1 MKILTERVYS
11 LTAAAERE
19 MACDVNEK
27 TVLYLFRSRHRAQFD
42 GGNGQ
47 GEDLRAPRRKL
58 HHRWRRAFAL
68 RGRVVRDTSFQGIAK
83 CDVDIRKKPPSAQT
97 ETSSLLALNVSVA
110 LKCVPSQA
118 SLVTK
123 ASGVHDI
130 SFWSNMKCD
139 VHIRKEFCAN
149 VVSSSG
155 TN

>member
-11 LTAAAERE
+11 LTAAGERE
-19 MACDVNEK
+19 IARDVNEK
-27 TVLYLFRSRHRAQFD
+27 PCYICLDLDTEHNLTAEKDKEKTYEPPDENFITVGAKRLRCVEGLSATLPSRASRSVTLTSA
-42 GGNGQ
+42 
-47 GEDLRAPRRKL
+47 RR
-58 HHRWRRAFAL
+58 
-68 RGRVVRDTSFQGIAK
+68 
-83 CDVDIRKKPPSAQT
+83 PPSAQT

-118 SLVTK
+118 SLVMK